1 MIIEKPTY
9 DFWDLKTKTID
20 GKRYYVT
27 PEDNKFISITTL
39 LGHFKKKSI
48 AQWRKRVG
56 EAEANRITAESS
68 SNGTRM
74 HSGLELYL
82 DGKDHK
88 RYVETKDEKVQ
99 FDRVKDHLDKH
110 LQETWYQE
118 VPLYSNQLGVAGR
131 VDLIGVHDNAP
142 AIIDFKTSRKWKKK
156 QWIEDYFMQATF
168 YSMAFY
174 ELTNY
179 PIKDIV
185 ILISVNKGEDFQV
198 FHEKVGN
205 WMKPLHSKIKEYKDI
220 FHEQK
225 SIDL

>member
-1 MIIEKPTY
+1 MYAKPNIQLTEIS
-9 DFWDLKTKTID
+9 TKTID
-20 GKRYYVT
+20 KKRYYVT
-27 PEDNKFISITTL
+27 PEGNKFISITTL
-39 LGHFKKKSI
+39 LGHFKQKSI

-56 EAEANRITAESS
+56 EKEANRITAESS

-88 RYVETKDEKVQ
+88 QYVETKEEKNQ
-99 FDRVKDHLDKH
+99 FDCIKNHLDNY

-131 VDLIGVHDNAP
+131 VDLIGLYKESP
-142 AIIDFKTSRKWKKK
+142 AIIDFKTSRKLKKK
-156 QWIEDYFMQATF
+156 EWIEDYFMQATF

-174 ELTNY
+174 ELTGY
-179 PIKDIV
+179 PIKAIA

-205 WMKPLHSKIKEYKDI
+205 WMKPLHSKIKEYKEI
-220 FHEQK
+220 F
-225 SIDL
+225 S

>member
-48 AQWRKRVG
+48 AQWRKKVG
-56 EAEANRITAESS
+56 EAEANRITSESS

-88 RYVETKDEKVQ
+88 KYVETKDEEVQ

-131 VDLIGVHDNAP
+131 VDLIGVHDDAP

-156 QWIEDYFMQATF
+156 QWIEDYFMQAAF
-168 YSMAFY
+168 YSICLLY
-174 ELTNY
+174 TS
-179 PIKDIV
+179 PSPRD
-185 ILISVNKGEDFQV
+185 SV
-198 FHEKVGN
+198 
-205 WMKPLHSKIKEYKDI
+205 
-220 FHEQK
+220 
-225 SIDL
+225 

>member
-1 MIIEKPTY
+1 MYTKPEI
-9 DFWDLKTKTID
+9 DFADISTTTID

-27 PEDNKFISITTL
+27 PEGSKFVSITTL

-48 AQWRKRVG
+48 NEWRKRVG
-56 EAEANRITAESS
+56 KEKADKITAESS
-68 SNGTRM
+68 ANGTRM

-88 RYVETKDEKVQ
+88 EFVKTTEEKNQ
-99 FDRVKDHLDKH
+99 FDCIRNHLDGY

-131 VDLIGVHDNAP
+131 VDLIGLYNNSP
-142 AIIDFKTSRKWKKK
+142 TIIDFKTSRKIKKK
-156 QWIEDYFMQATF
+156 EWIYDYFMQATF

-174 ELTNY
+174 ELTGY
-179 PIKDIV
+179 PIKDIA

-205 WMKPLHSKIKEYKDI
+205 WMVPLNDKIKEYRKI
-220 FHEQK
+220 FN
-225 SIDL
+225 S

>member
-1 MIIEKPTY
+1 
-9 DFWDLKTKTID
+9 
-20 GKRYYVT
+20 
-27 PEDNKFISITTL
+27 
-39 LGHFKKKSI
+39 
-48 AQWRKRVG
+48 
-56 EAEANRITAESS
+56 
-68 SNGTRM
+68 
-74 HSGLELYL
+74 
-82 DGKDHK
+82 
-88 RYVETKDEKVQ
+88 
-99 FDRVKDHLDKH
+99 
-110 LQETWYQE
+110 
-118 VPLYSNQLGVAGR
+118 
-131 VDLIGVHDNAP
+131 
-142 AIIDFKTSRKWKKK
+142 
-156 QWIEDYFMQATF
+156 MQAAF